1 MYQNKYRQYTG
12 IIYRNLLFPN
22 QMATQV
28 IKHSYILSRHF
39 KCHELYVLNEFRES
53 SLQAYSGR
61 AFQDLVVLIIMKSV
75 NT

>member
-28 IKHSYILSRHF
+28 IKHSYILSRNF
-39 KCHELYVLNEFRES
+39 KFHKFVLNEFRES